1 MSRKRQPLK
10 KITSISTRF
19 IRRFLAT
26 IKKQIIWLLRTVFGT
41 QKQQQSANPGFVL
54 PTVAMVSIVV
64 VLLTTA
70 IMFRSFDRAK
80 IASNVRVNQVAMSSA
95 APAIDRARAKL
106 KKLFDDNRLARATPT
121 EAGLDG
127 VLVTYKDEYT
137 FGDEK
142 NLTINCIDPSS
153 GLNAGVCAN
162 TTGKELKTAWQ
173 FPVDTDNNGKF
184 DSYTLYGIY
193 YKNPD
198 LNSTNTQYKVKRN
211 PIQARTTPMT
221 FTSIGG
227 NCGTNKVTSA
237 SLVGVNGWFKGNKSL
252 RLVKAF
258 FVYTVTV
265 PITST
270 TTIPSGTSSNYEVN
284 TGNRSFSALEY
295 EQDKVQQSLINNAVV
310 YQDDLALTPGVDF
323 RLNGRIFT
331 NANFLTGSGSANI
344 RIYQV
349 SSPNSCFYEADNAKI
364 TVGGNISNGG
374 FTGGVTRYT
383 SFDLFPGKGNTPSSS
398 STPSTVISLNGNQSV
413 TDSST
418 DVAYNNLAYTQRVNR
433 LVAAQIAAYPNNTD
447 GTGAIQTSDPSEV
460 QQGIQ
465 QRKNASGLSSYTD
478 PQIAQYRSEQ
488 LQLYFQK
495 RTRRVPFKEV
505 AFDGDAL
512 GSYASTSPLQGSGDS
527 LRPIDAWS
535 YPTSPTDGKTGTSY
549 TGLTLNTSGTGL
561 IPSATEPT
569 LLLKNAKEKY
579 LGDRIQIGHNLPQ
592 LWWKASESKF
602 VGPEPSDTQSISG
615 INWTEPTSPAENR
628 YRLSQI
634 QTLADVGSTDRDG
647 DWELDAAKVPENPQD
662 PVGGLRVVTGAGI
675 YLRGADVAGT
685 TIATT
690 FSNTL
695 PTTVWSDMM
704 PVPNVVTNAKTLPPQ
719 QQPYSMYDSALA
731 FRVDK
736 LTDQP
741 DNANIPYLRMR
752 ATAVYHYKQT
762 GYSQTAPT
770 PIACVSSFYDPT
782 NSVTARNRTG
792 LPSWTPPTGFGGG
805 GTNGLSNNG
814 IVYGPPT
821 KSVADYQNLLTYQST
836 LRYANGRSIDDGLLA
851 GALAPGKTA
860 ANRTLSE
867 RSAIDAAIC
876 SLQILDGSITPSDT
890 VIPDGAIF
898 ETAFLDGRQ
907 IKAIHSNNPSTTAD
921 ERFVNVDS
929 GAVIPSAL
937 NYDLPRRDRQPIEI
951 RATVLDLDRLRTTE
965 IGGTTPSQEY
975 LIPNSG
981 IIYATRD
988 DALVDKTSDNA
999 DKTANKLES
1008 SVDYKLDPTRRP
1020 NAIIL
1025 ANGSNISREPDNN
1038 YLDAEKGLIVATNLP
1053 SYIKGNFNLHS
1064 GEEFTASLD
1073 DTWSNFY
1080 TRSNLNSNF
1089 ACRPKDPRLSVN
1101 GVDQCPTGDTW
1112 RTAAVI
1118 SDAMTLLSNNYRFG
1132 FRNEGDYDWNNNSSN
1147 PASLRSFNTASGT
1160 NTNFQFNT
1168 YAPRTPNYNVTF
1180 SGTFDISGAL
1190 NTGGT
1195 LAPGFET
1202 RLDHATNCSVY
1213 NGQCNGNYFGWR
1225 IGDLDPDV
1233 SGNQG
1238 SSYLFN
1244 FVTPVV
1250 RQIQMKNAKDYGY
1263 EVCDTDTYT
1272 DCNSP
1277 TGDPKHWVMTNV
1289 AYNGSGS
1296 GQSNWGTGGQ
1306 DIVGQPV
1313 NSIKTGTMGNPPNK
1327 GWDNPNF
1334 LRRVAFRRNPI
1345 TGALVTPLRV
1355 YGTNSSGQI
1364 GLFDPASTTSM
1375 NSMAVVGGDNND
1387 DDDTIPV
1394 LQLDSSNQWEP
1405 VLWNSKLPEANNAT
1419 PWLQAATST
1428 TYNVIIAAGDNPAR
1442 TTEDNGGLH
1451 NYVRFAESWSGV
1463 NAKISGSFMQLRKS
1477 SYATAPFA
1485 TSLTTADTSLN
1496 YATNNGGNKLPFYQP
1511 PIRLWGYDVGILS
1524 QSPDRFSQKLV
1535 VPVGDLPNEY
1545 FREVGRDDPWVQNLL
1560 CAKND
1565 ANTSYVIDQNQRP
1578 SICQS

>member
-142 NLTINCIDPSS
+142 NLTINCIDPSN

-310 YQDDLALTPGVDF
+310 YQDDLGLTPGVDF

-675 YLRGADVAGT
+675 YLPDGDTATTTDFTTARIQADPSPDPTVPPST
-685 TIATT
+685 TI
-690 FSNTL
+690 
-695 PTTVWSDMM
+695 WSDMM
-704 PVPNVVTNAKTLPPQ
+704 PVPNAVTNAKTAQ
-719 QQPYSMYDSALA
+719 TPYSMYPELQDVQFTVPKPSA
-731 FRVDK
+731 D
-736 LTDQP
+736 T
-741 DNANIPYLRMR
+741 PYLKMR

-782 NSVTARNRTG
+782 NSVTARNMTG

-805 GTNGLSNNG
+805 GTSGLSNNG

-821 KSVADYQNLLTYQST
+821 KGVTDYQNLLTYQSK
-836 LRYANGRSIDDGLLA
+836 LVYANRRSIDDKLLDR
-851 GALAPGKTA
+851 ALAKTA

-876 SLQILDGSITPSDT
+876 ALQILDGSVTPSDT
-890 VIPDGAIF
+890 VIPHGAIF

-907 IKAIHSNNPSTTAD
+907 VKAIHKDNKDTKLPSQTNPEDIAFQTTPD

-929 GAVIPSAL
+929 GAVIPSPL
-937 NYDLPRRDRQPIEI
+937 NYDLPLQDRQPIEI
-951 RATVLDLDRLRTTE
+951 RATVLDLGRLRTTK

-988 DALVDKTSDNA
+988 DALVDKTSDNP

-1053 SYIKGNFNLHS
+1053 SYIKGDFNLHS
-1064 GEEFTASLD
+1064 GEEFTAALN

-1080 TRSNLNSNF
+1080 TRSTLNSNF

-1118 SDAMTLLSNNYRFG
+1118 SDAMTLLSNSYQFG
-1132 FRNEGDYDWNNNSSN
+1132 FRNDGDYDWNNNSSN
-1147 PASLRSFNTASGT
+1147 PASITSRTIKNDFGT
-1160 NTNFQFNT
+1160 NKNFLFNT
-1168 YAPRTPNYNVTF
+1168 YAPKGLESQHYDN
-1180 SGTFDISGAL
+1180 
-1190 NTGGT
+1190 
-1195 LAPGFET
+1195 
-1202 RLDHATNCSVY
+1202 
-1213 NGQCNGNYFGWR
+1213 GWR
-1225 IGDLDPDV
+1225 
-1233 SGNQG
+1233 SGPA
-1238 SSYLFN
+1238 SSYIYN

-1250 RQIQMKNAKDYGY
+1250 KQTPRENISYFDYGY
-1263 EVCDTDTYT
+1263 EVCDTSVYYKGGPKG
-1272 DCNSP
+1272 DCYSS
-1277 TGDPKHWVMTNV
+1277 PKHWVMTNV
-1289 AYNGSGS
+1289 AHSGFKDNGQNSWRNDDDGIEEKNDKNGIE
-1296 GQSNWGTGGQ
+1296 GQTVS
-1306 DIVGQPV
+1306 
-1313 NSIKTGTMGNPPNK
+1313 SLKTGTVGTAADG
-1327 GWDNPNF
+1327 GWNNAAF
-1334 LRRVAFRRNPI
+1334 LRRVAFKRD
-1345 TGALVTPLRV
+1345 VTSGDLIYPLAV
-1355 YGTNSSGQI
+1355 YGVSDADKSQPRLKAFAISDRKNIRQVKI
-1364 GLFDPASTTSM
+1364 LDP
-1375 NSMAVVGGDNND
+1375 
-1387 DDDTIPV
+1387 TIVP
-1394 LQLDSSNQWEP
+1394 QLELDADYQWKP
-1405 VLWNSKLPEANNAT
+1405 VLWNSIVSTNANENNAT
-1419 PWLQAATST
+1419 KWLQSATST
-1428 TYNVIIAAGDNPAR
+1428 TYNVIIAAGDTPAR

-1485 TSLTTADTSLN
+1485 TSLTSPNDDNLRYS
-1496 YATNNGGNKLPFYQP
+1496 TNNGGNKLPFYQP

-1560 CAKND
+1560 CAKDGVNKD
-1565 ANTSYVIDQNQRP
+1565 YVIDQNQRP

>member
-675 YLRGADVAGT
+675 YLRGADTA
-685 TIATT
+685 ATT
-690 FSNTL
+690 SFTDPS
-695 PTTVWSDMM
+695 TTPPVWSDMM
-704 PVPNVVTNAKTLPPQ
+704 PVPNAVTNAKEPQ
-719 QQPYSMYDSALA
+719 TPYSMYPELQDVK
-731 FRVDK
+731 FTVPV
-736 LTDQP
+736 P
-741 DNANIPYLRMR
+741 DFNTPYLKMR

-762 GYSQTAPT
+762 NYSQTAPT

-792 LPSWTPPTGFGGG
+792 LPNWTPPTGFGGG
-805 GTNGLSNNG
+805 GTDGLSNNG

-821 KSVADYQNLLTYQST
+821 KGVTDYQNLLTYQSE
-836 LRYANGRSIDDGLLA
+836 LVYANRRSIDDGLLA
-851 GALAPGKTA
+851 RALAKTA

-876 SLQILDGSITPSDT
+876 ALQILDGSVTPSST
-890 VIPDGAIF
+890 VIPHGAIF

-907 IKAIHSNNPSTTAD
+907 IKAIHSDNPGTTAD
-921 ERFVNVDS
+921 ERFVNVN
-929 GAVIPSAL
+929 L
-937 NYDLPRRDRQPIEI
+937 NSKANLSTDYDLPLRDRQPIEI
-951 RATVLDLDRLRTTE
+951 RATVLDLGKLRTET

-988 DALVDKTSDNA
+988 DALVDKTSDNP

-1053 SYIKGNFNLHS
+1053 SYIKGDFNLHS
-1064 GEEFTASLD
+1064 GEEFTAALN

-1080 TRSNLNSNF
+1080 TRSTLNSNF

-1118 SDAMTLLSNNYRFG
+1118 SDAMTLLSNSYQFG
-1132 FRNEGDYDWNNNSSN
+1132 FRNDGDYDWNNNSSN
-1147 PASLRSFNTASGT
+1147 PVSMTSRTINDFGNK
-1160 NTNFQFNT
+1160 NFLFNT
-1168 YAPRTPNYNVTF
+1168 YAPKTPTTITGTF
-1180 SGTFDISGAL
+1180 SGKFNSDGKLIDIDDPNKDGTFAKGLESQHYD
-1190 NTGGT
+1190 N
-1195 LAPGFET
+1195 
-1202 RLDHATNCSVY
+1202 
-1213 NGQCNGNYFGWR
+1213 GWR
-1225 IGDLDPDV
+1225 CGP
-1233 SGNQG
+1233 SSSCPA
-1238 SSYLFN
+1238 SSYIYN

-1250 RQIQMKNAKDYGY
+1250 RQTERQNISYLDYGY
-1263 EVCDTDTYT
+1263 EVCDTSVYYKDGPKG
-1272 DCNSP
+1272 DCYSS
-1277 TGDPKHWVMTNV
+1277 PKHWVMTNV
-1289 AYNGSGS
+1289 AHSGFKDNGQNSWRNDDDGIEEKNDKNGIE
-1296 GQSNWGTGGQ
+1296 GQTVS
-1306 DIVGQPV
+1306 
-1313 NSIKTGTMGNPPNK
+1313 SLKTGTVGTAADG
-1327 GWDNPNF
+1327 GWNNAAF
-1334 LRRVAFRRNPI
+1334 LRRVAFKRD
-1345 TGALVTPLRV
+1345 VTSGDLIYPLAV
-1355 YGTNSSGQI
+1355 YGVSDADKSQPRLKAFAISDRKNIRQVKI
-1364 GLFDPASTTSM
+1364 LEP
-1375 NSMAVVGGDNND
+1375 
-1387 DDDTIPV
+1387 TIVP
-1394 LQLDSSNQWEP
+1394 QLELDADYQWKP
-1405 VLWNSKLPEANNAT
+1405 VLWNSIVSTNANENNAT
-1419 PWLQAATST
+1419 KWLQSATST
-1428 TYNVIIAAGDNPAR
+1428 TYNVIIAAGDTPAR

-1451 NYVRFAESWSGV
+1451 NYVRFAESWAGV

-1560 CAKND
+1560 CAKDD
-1565 ANTSYVIDQNQRP
+1565 ANTSYVIDQNERP